1 MVDKINIW
9 LIEFKKIIIL
19 EWSRELLLEKWMR
32 NPVECC
38 ELAGVQ
44 APVSV
49 LTHAGSVDSSI
60 STDTGSDRQEVM
72 VKLNN
77 INLFSINLKTY
88 IYFPV

>member
-1 MVDKINIW
+1 
-9 LIEFKKIIIL
+9 
-19 EWSRELLLEKWMR
+19 MR

-77 INLFSINLKTY
+77 INFVDLFY
-88 IYFPV
+88 YFPV

>member
-1 MVDKINIW
+1 MTS
-9 LIEFKKIIIL
+9 

-44 APVSV
+44 APAV
-49 LTHAGSVDSSI
+49 LTHATSIDSSI

-72 VKLNN
+72 VTHLIYKLK
-77 INLFSINLKTY
+77 L
-88 IYFPV
+88 